1 MSKQFLNLQDME
13 SRARQ
18 KILVA
23 VAGGSGTRM
32 GTEIPKQFLEI
43 GGKAILRLS
52 IEKFIAAVPGIKV
65 ITVLPEAHV
74 PRWKEYC
81 IRTSFICPQTIVKG
95 GLTRFHSVKNALG
108 TIPDGALVAIHDGVR
123 PLLSCDM
130 VARMFEAAETEPAV
144 IPVLPCVDTM
154 KALRKNPESGK
165 LEPVDGMNV
174 DRSLLYAVQTPQI
187 FHSEIL
193 KEAYSQPYDTA
204 FTDDAS
210 VVAKKGMPLTY
221 VEGERLNIKITAKD
235 DLRLAEAILTV

>member
-1 MSKQFLNLQDME
+1 
-13 SRARQ
+13 
-18 KILVA
+18 
-23 VAGGSGTRM
+23 
-32 GTEIPKQFLEI
+32 
-43 GGKAILRLS
+43 
-52 IEKFIAAVPGIKV
+52 
-65 ITVLPEAHV
+65 
-74 PRWKEYC
+74 
-81 IRTSFICPQTIVKG
+81 
-95 GLTRFHSVKNALG
+95 
-108 TIPDGALVAIHDGVR
+108 
-123 PLLSCDM
+123 
-130 VARMFEAAETEPAV
+130 
-144 IPVLPCVDTM
+144 M

>member
-65 ITVLPEAHV
+65 ITVLPEAHI
-74 PRWKEYC
+74 PRWK
-81 IRTSFICPQTIVKG
+81 
-95 GLTRFHSVKNALG
+95 G
-108 TIPDGALVAIHDGVR
+108 TIPDGAVVAIHDGVR